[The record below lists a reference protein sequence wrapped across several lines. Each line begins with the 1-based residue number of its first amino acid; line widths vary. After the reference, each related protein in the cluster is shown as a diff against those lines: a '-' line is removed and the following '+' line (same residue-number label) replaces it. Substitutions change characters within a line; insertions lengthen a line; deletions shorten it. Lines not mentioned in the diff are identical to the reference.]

1 MVLKR
6 KGILLLGSTGS
17 IGTQTLE
24 VIRAFPDYFE
34 VIGLV
39 AGNNID
45 LLRKQIEEFNPK
57 FAYCNQTDINI
68 QLFDG
73 TDCVYMPI
81 ESMVINPEVDLV
93 VAATSGDVSVLHTL
107 SAINSGIDIAL
118 ANKETIVM
126 LGNLLMDAVKNNAVN
141 LLPIDSEPSAI
152 WQCIRGEDNNISKL
166 IITASGGSVRSIP
179 LRYMKDLSPK
189 EVLKHPNW
197 SMGNKITVD
206 SATMMNKVF
215 EVIEAHWLFD
225 VPFEKIDVVIHPESM
240 IHSLVEFNDG
250 SIKAQISNP
259 DMKLPIQYALMY
271 PDRKNNKFI
280 KSFDP
285 VNIGSLNF
293 FNIDY
298 ERYPC
303 FKLGLETAIKGGT
316 WPAALSGADDI
327 AVEYFL
333 KRKINFL
340 EIGSFISDI
349 LSSHKNI
356 VNPNI
361 DQVLNAASSA
371 RERGRLLI
379 R

>member
-259 DMKLPIQYALMY
+259 DMRLPIQYALMY

-361 DQVLNAASSA
+361 DQILNAASSA

>member
-259 DMKLPIQYALMY
+259 DMRLPIQYALMY
-271 PDRKNNKFI
+271 PDRKNNKYI

-285 VNIGSLNF
+285 VNIGALNF

>member
-6 KGILLLGSTGS
+6 KGIVLLGSTGS

-24 VIRAFPDYFE
+24 IIRVFPEEFKI
-34 VIGLV
+34 IGLV
-39 AGNNID
+39 AGKNID
-45 LLRKQIEEFNPK
+45 LLKRQIKEFNPK
-57 FAYCNQTDINI
+57 FAYCELIKDTD
-68 QLFDG
+68 QLFDNNNCIYS
-73 TDCVYMPI
+73 DI
-81 ESMVINPEVDLV
+81 ESMVVDTEVDLV
-93 VAATSGDVSVLHTL
+93 VSATSGDVSLLPTL
-107 SAINSGIDIAL
+107 AAINSGIDIAL

-126 LGNLLMDAVKNNAVN
+126 LGSILMDAVKKNKVA
-141 LLPIDSEPSAI
+141 LLPIDSEPNAI

-166 IITASGGSVRSIP
+166 IITASGGSIRSVPIKEISKLTREQI
-179 LRYMKDLSPK
+179 LR
-189 EVLKHPNW
+189 HPNW
-197 SMGNKITVD
+197 HMGNKITID

-225 VPFEKIDVVIHPESM
+225 MPWEKIEVVVHPESM

-259 DMKLPIQYALMY
+259 DMKLPIQYALLY
-271 PDRKNNKFI
+271 PYRKANQYIKKF
-280 KSFDP
+280 DL

-293 FNIDY
+293 FNIDH

-303 FKLGLETAIKGGT
+303 FKLGIDTAIKGGT
-316 WPAALSGADDI
+316 WPAALTGADDI
-327 AVEYFL
+327 AVECFL
-333 KRKINFL
+333 ESKISFL
-340 EIGSFISDI
+340 EISSFIAEI
-349 LSSHKNI
+349 LKSHNNI

-361 DQVLNAASSA
+361 NQILDATNNA

>member
-259 DMKLPIQYALMY
+259 DMRLPIQYALMY

>member
-126 LGNLLMDAVKNNAVN
+126 LGNLLMDAVKNNAVT

-259 DMKLPIQYALMY
+259 DMRLPIQYALMY

>member
-126 LGNLLMDAVKNNAVN
+126 LGNLLMDAVKNNAVT

-259 DMKLPIQYALMY
+259 DMRLPIQYALMY

-361 DQVLNAASSA
+361 DQILNAASSA